1 MKDQHHIHWNNF
13 HNNISFAF
21 KEFISKGQFADVTLV
36 SDDQTEIQAHKIV
49 LAVCSPILKDLLI
62 NDPHSYPVL
71 YLRGVSK
78 IELQSILEF
87 MYSGEVSIHQDF
99 IKKFIT
105 LAKDLKIKA
114 LMSDNILDLLNNEKE
129 IENVYEFKQDDN
141 QTNETDYIL

>member
-1 MKDQHHIHWNNF
+1 M
-13 HNNISFAF
+13 
-21 KEFISKGQFADVTLV
+21 V
-36 SDDQTEIQAHKIV
+36 SDDQTAIQAHKIA
-49 LAVCSPILKDLLI
+49 LCSPILKDLLI
-62 NDPHSYPVL
+62 NDPHSHPLL

-105 LAKDLKIKA
+105 LAKDLEIKA

-129 IENVYEFKQDDN
+129 IENVYEFKQDDS
-141 QTNETDYIL
+141 QTNTTDDIF